1 MANDVHMRRIINS
14 VRVTV
19 IVMDAMNYGGFS
31 KAKDLAAWV
40 VIANLWPCRLSWIL
54 QCSEDHQQRA
64 DIDDG
69 DGDIIQAK
77 TLWEVFSE
85 TRLELHMLR
94 DRLETVLEQDGDPE
108 LFERFLKVD
117 FQFTL
122 KDVDLLRLCTVNL
135 DQSIKVKLAWVRAG
149 ASLRDRAKSKPSADW
164 NSNQYEHRG
173 HLQRGTLKIR
183 IFMLLELFYDIG

>member
-1 MANDVHMRRIINS
+1 MQPSHVYLMANDVHMRRIINS
-14 VRVTV
+14 VGVTV
-19 IVMDAMNYGGFS
+19 IVMDAMNYGGLS

-85 TRLELHMLR
+85 TSLEPHMLR
-94 DRLETVLEQDGDPE
+94 DHLET
-108 LFERFLKVD
+108 ERFLKVD

-135 DQSIKVKLAWVRAG
+135 DQSIKEKLAWVRG
-149 ASLRDRAKSKPSADW
+149 GPSLRDRTKSNAICPL
-164 NSNQYEHRG
+164 RI
-173 HLQRGTLKIR
+173 GTVIS
-183 IFMLLELFYDIG
+183 MSTEDICKEVSSK